1 MIETPDHDID
11 VCLLRFK
18 KPAMI
23 GEVKWKDEIK
33 ESDVA
38 RAEEVLS
45 QYEADRQFIFVP
57 DKDEVT
63 SDSLEV
69 IDVSDLL

>member
-45 QYEADRQFIFVP
+45 QYDA
-57 DKDEVT
+57 T
-63 SDSLEV
+63 SYFYARS
-69 IDVSDLL
+69 